1 MQINNK
7 ELEFSEDMGL
17 MMEKSGG
24 SRTLG
29 RVFGYLLLADS
40 PRTLDQIAS
49 DLLFSKATASLTVR
63 QGLLI
68 HFFEKVSIPGER
80 KDYYRVNV
88 KSWVNAT
95 SDQIRILSVWETL
108 IDQGLG
114 LLHPENRAARENLED
129 MKDYFVFMRWY
140 LSDFEEQF
148 DLWKKGEIKY
158 GAKRTADN
166 G

>member
-1 MQINNK
+1 
-7 ELEFSEDMGL
+7 MGL

-29 RVFGYLLLADS
+29 RVFGYLLLADT

-68 HFFEKVSIPGER
+68 NFFEKVSIPGER
-80 KDYYRVNV
+80 KDYYRANV
-88 KSWVNAT
+88 KSWVNAA
-95 SDQIRILSVWETL
+95 SDQINILLVWENL
-108 IDQGLG
+108 IDRGLK
-114 LLHPENRAARENLED
+114 LLDPDNRSALENLED

-140 LSDFEEQF
+140 LCDFKEKYE
-148 DLWKKGEIKY
+148 LWKKGEIKD
-158 GAKRTADN
+158 GILK
-166 G
+166 GGKHE